1 MAYTI
6 HKTNGNI
13 LATIADGTV
22 NSTNSSLT
30 LVGKNFSGYGQFLN
44 EDLIHLLENF
54 AYGAAPTTPLPG
66 QLWFNTT
73 TNTLSVYKTNN
84 SWSTISSLPSSSTAP
99 TGPIVGS
106 QWWDTSTSQLKSYDG
121 SDWLTVGPVFSSN
134 ASIMAEVVTDTLS
147 NPHNVLAVN
156 VGTTRV
162 GFISSEQFST
172 AILGFSTIK
181 PGFTLSTTLS
191 GAVFNGTATNA
202 DKLDNYDSSAFAIL
216 ASPNTFTNDITFQK
230 SVTLGTVSNVHITG
244 GTSGQVLSTTGTG
257 TLSWVDS
264 DSGPQGPQGP
274 QGPAGPSTTINAA
287 TTTTNAAFYPVFV
300 SATGSNQTAR
310 ADTDFSYN
318 PSTNT
323 LTATNFSGTATQAK
337 YADLA
342 EQFAS
347 DASYEPGTLVSIGGT
362 HEITI
367 CNEDLSSDVLGVV
380 SSNPAYL
387 MNTDAGNFD
396 THPPV
401 AVGGRVPV
409 KVIGPVRKG
418 DRLVS
423 AGNGAARAGKQNELT
438 AFNVVGRALENKE
451 TDDISLVL
459 SVVMLNT

>member
-22 NSTNSSLT
+22 NSTSSSLT
-30 LVGKNFSGYGQFLN
+30 LIGKNFSGYGQFVN
-44 EDLIHLLENF
+44 EDLVHLLENF
-54 AYGAAPTTPLPG
+54 AYGSAPTTPIPG
-66 QLWFNTT
+66 QLWFNTS
-73 TNTLSVYKTNN
+73 TNTLAVYKTNN
-84 SWSTISSLPSSSTAP
+84 TWGTISSLPSSSVAP

-106 QWWDTSTSQLKSYDG
+106 QWWDTSSSQLKAYDG
-121 SDWLTVGPVFSSN
+121 SGWLTVGPVFSSN

-147 NPHNVLAVN
+147 NPRNVLAVN

-172 AILGFSTIK
+172 VIPGFSTVK
-181 PGFTLSTTLS
+181 PGFTLSTSLS
-191 GAVFNGTATNA
+191 GAVFSGTATNA

-216 ASPNTFTNDITFQK
+216 ASPNTFTGSATFAS
-230 SVTLGTVSNVHITG
+230 SVTLGSVSNVHISG
-244 GTSGQVLSTTGTG
+244 GSSGYVLSTNGTG
-257 TLSWVDS
+257 TLSWVPS
-264 DSGPQGPQGP
+264 TSGPSGPQGP
-274 QGPAGPSTTINAA
+274 QGPAGPSTTINATNTA
-287 TTTTNAAFYPVFV
+287 TNAAFYPVFV

-310 ADTDFSYN
+310 ADADFSYN

-347 DASYEPGTLVSIGGT
+347 DAVYEPGTVVSIGGT
-362 HEITI
+362 HEITA
-367 CNEDLSSDVLGVV
+367 CNEDLSSDVLGVI

-387 MNTDAGNFD
+387 MNTAAGNFD

-401 AVGGRVPV
+401 AISGRVPV
-409 KVIGPVRKG
+409 KVIGPVSKG

-423 AGNGAARAGKQNELT
+423 AGGGAARAGSKDELT
-438 AFNVVGRALENKE
+438 AFNVIGRALEDKKN
-451 TDDISLVL
+451 DGISLVL